1 MSNQSQV
8 TNLEDRKHTA
18 IWGDKDELRK
28 EIEVRLTNQNSE
40 TVSKEAAH
48 EASFLRAR
56 LQSRTYQKKLIAM
69 DKVETISFWKE
80 IMPYTIAAAVFITF
94 SGLLGVAYR
103 KDQVQISIT
112 YDVGTITG
120 GILAGSAAVIAATAY
135 ARKTTEADRGDG
147 RNG

>member
-1 MSNQSQV
+1 
-8 TNLEDRKHTA
+8 
-18 IWGDKDELRK
+18 
-28 EIEVRLTNQNSE
+28 
-40 TVSKEAAH
+40 
-48 EASFLRAR
+48 
-56 LQSRTYQKKLIAM
+56 
-69 DKVETISFWKE
+69 
-80 IMPYTIAAAVFITF
+80 MPYTIAAAVFITF

-135 ARKTTEADRGDG
+135 AKKTAEADKGDG